1 MIKEILFGKVQS
13 LNDVY
18 RYSSVPVLNRE
29 NIPTHTFWV
38 AYYAYMIS
46 LELEKKGAPISK
58 EILLTKALLHDVP
71 EFLTGDIMRV
81 FKYNNKQLLNEIERT
96 EGEMASDYF
105 SKTLDEETSDKL
117 LELFKQCKDGSI
129 EGHIVA
135 LCDYLSVISY
145 CTTEYRKGNTYAKE
159 ILINCIRNMKEQMK
173 NSPVILSNYFTE
185 AIIEAERMV
194 GQNVR

>member
-1 MIKEILFGKVQS
+1 MIRESIFGKIQS

-38 AYYAYMIS
+38 SYYAYMIA
-46 LELEKKGAPISK
+46 LELEQKGAPINK
-58 EILLTKALLHDVP
+58 ETLLIKALMHDVP

-96 EGEMASDYF
+96 ESEMALDYF
-105 SKTLDEETSDKL
+105 SATLDEDTSDKIL
-117 LELFKQCKDGSI
+117 KIFTTCKDKSI
-129 EGHIVA
+129 EGQIVA

-145 CTTEYRKGNTYAKE
+145 ASTEYKKGNSYMKE
-159 ILINCIRNMKEQMK
+159 ILLNCIESMQEQMK
-173 NSPVILSNYFTE
+173 NTPIVLSNYYLE
-185 AIIEAERMV
+185 AIAEVERLIKI
-194 GQNVR
+194 